1 MPDFYELD
9 RITETA
15 VSLRV
20 ALAES
25 RAYLQAIRRVVEAR
39 EGAAPEVETPK
50 GRLTQASVAP
60 SGQTR
65 HSPGTVP
72 EPSSP
77 AAVIGPSA
85 LLEEGEVRQDIP
97 IDQVRYVRA
106 AVAPDKSA
114 RSAIDLITRDE
125 NIRWLFHAGIGNAV
139 QVEALAAV
147 LAESMTIPDVER
159 DALQRRRHI
168 PIE

>member
-1 MPDFYELD
+1 MATTTMLDRATAMIVNSWGQPFEALGVLAGRLPSEGPLLRCTMHTRTALAFTDHAVTVHQDRLRALSRHGYVPDFYELD

-39 EGAAPEVETPK
+39 EGAAPEVEAPK

-85 LLEEGEVRQDIP
+85 PTTGPR
-97 IDQVRYVRA
+97 RC
-106 AVAPDKSA
+106 
-114 RSAIDLITRDE
+114 
-125 NIRWLFHAGIGNAV
+125 WL
-139 QVEALAAV
+139 
-147 LAESMTIPDVER
+147 
-159 DALQRRRHI
+159 
-168 PIE
+168 